1 MASKGGII
9 GTIITIAIGG
19 TIFSV
24 SKADIVKN
32 FSKDTGMSQQQ
43 AEEYVENISEDELV
57 SYDKIGADFVSE
69 GQEILKTSSKIDC
82 VNYKY
87 EWETSTLS
95 CEKGKSQI
103 KTLGDNEILLGNA
116 YTVLAS
122 ETASTKDISL
132 VISLIDKVNEN
143 YNFEI
148 VSFIFDR
155 SEIDETKNT
164 NSYNKAMLQAALDSK
179 K

>member
-1 MASKGGII
+1 MSRKGGII

-19 TIFSV
+19 TVFSV

-57 SYDKIGADFVSE
+57 SYDKIGADFVSD
-69 GQEILKTSSKIDC
+69 GQDILEISSNIDC
-82 VNYKY
+82 INYNY

-95 CEKGKSQI
+95 CEKGKLQM

-122 ETASTKDISL
+122 ETASNKDISL

-148 VSFIFDR
+148 VSNMLDY
-155 SEIDETKNT
+155 STIDETKKT

>member
-1 MASKGGII
+1 MARKGGII
-9 GTIITIAIGG
+9 GTIITLAIGG
-19 TIFSV
+19 TVFSV

-32 FSKDTGMSQQQ
+32 FSKDTGMTQQQ
-43 AEEYVENISEDELV
+43 AEEYVESISEDKLV
-57 SYDKIGADFVSE
+57 SYDKIGEDFVSE
-69 GQEILKTSSKIDC
+69 GQGVLEISSKIDC
-82 VNYKY
+82 VNYNY

-95 CEKGKSQI
+95 CEKGKSQL
-103 KTLGDNEILLGNA
+103 KTLGENEIGLGKA
-116 YTVLAS
+116 YTVLES
-122 ETASTKDISL
+122 ETASTDDISK

-148 VSFIFDR
+148 VGFILDR
-155 SEIDETKNT
+155 STIDETKKT